1 MECAGRVARPEP
13 LAPPRLFQPL
23 APLLDAA
30 LAPFPLDVQYR
41 VRRQLKELGDAVG
54 ALLDRLGGGNG
65 GPPRTSRG

>member
-1 MECAGRVARPEP
+1 
-13 LAPPRLFQPL
+13 L